1 MNEEWDAAR
10 YEREKWAFIE
20 TRRRWRSL
28 YLHTAVI
35 FTATWLAGWLCSAL
49 LLRLGMAHL
58 PLRYALSFAVA
69 YAVFIL
75 CVRIWA
81 GFMRRERGSDTSW
94 DISGLDVSGADGEG
108 CLLALGLFLVSLVL
122 AGLFALAGGLPMLLE
137 VAFELVFAGVVVRR
151 FRRKQ
156 VVGDWAGR
164 LVRNTWLAAAL
175 VLAGLTTVAASVQA
189 RAPGATTFA
198 EALQVIMARR

>member
-1 MNEEWDAAR
+1 VNEEWDAAR

-81 GFMRRERGSDTSW
+81 G
-94 DISGLDVSGADGEG
+94 
-108 CLLALGLFLVSLVL
+108 
-122 AGLFALAGGLPMLLE
+122 
-137 VAFELVFAGVVVRR
+137 
-151 FRRKQ
+151 
-156 VVGDWAGR
+156 R